1 MTCIKVLKIGFD
13 ICSDELC
20 FILDKNLE
28 SSKTNSVHENPKA
41 MTRVN
46 SKTNSKLP
54 N

>member
-1 MTCIKVLKIGFD
+1 MTCIKVLKIGYD

-20 FILDKNLE
+20 FILDKNFDT
-28 SSKTNSVHENPKA
+28 SKTNSTQEIKT